1 MEKEF
6 TDLRA
11 LLLLASSCQ
20 KPDDAGFGDLLGP
33 LQKDILAITKLKEAN
48 RKDRDWFTHLST
60 VAEGAPCAG
69 WVTVVSSH
77 VVKYFCNGLLD
88 IPAKTRPICE

>member
-1 MEKEF
+1 VEKEF

-69 WVTVVSSH
+69 WVTVVSSR
-77 VVKYFCNGLLD
+77 GLSCSPQSLID
-88 IPAKTRPICE
+88 RPSRNQGHT

>member
-1 MEKEF
+1 VEKEF

-48 RKDRDWFTHLST
+48 RKDREWFTHLST
-60 VAEGAPCAG
+60 IAEGAPCAG

-77 VVKYFCNGLLD
+77 VLSSSLQLL
-88 IPAKTRPICE
+88 IHRPSRNRVHT